1 MVINVSEALD
11 TDTAQPTTV
20 ERTSPGSYVD
30 GIYQAGTT
38 STFKALISIQQPT
51 PKQLEVLLE
60 GERSSDVKLFISN
73 KPLRTVIDKDDLPA
87 DVVITK
93 GQRYKI
99 IRSGDWDDYGH
110 TTAMG
115 TRINR

>member
-11 TDTAQPTTV
+11 TDTAQVRTV

-30 GIYQAGTT
+30 GLYVKGST

-51 PKQLEVLLE
+51 PKQLEVLEE
-60 GERSSDVKLFISN
+60 GERSKDVKLFISN
-73 KPLRTVIDKDDLPA
+73 KPLQTVDDKDQLQA
-87 DVVITK
+87 DVVISK
-93 GQRYKI
+93 GKRYRI
-99 IRSGDWDDYGH
+99 IQAGDWNDYGH

-115 TRINR
+115 VREE